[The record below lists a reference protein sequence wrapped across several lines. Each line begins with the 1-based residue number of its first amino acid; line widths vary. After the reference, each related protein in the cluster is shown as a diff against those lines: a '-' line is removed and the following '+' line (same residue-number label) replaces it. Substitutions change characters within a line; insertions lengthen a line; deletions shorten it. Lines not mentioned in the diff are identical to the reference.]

1 MANNLMNPLTT
12 VIWVRVLLAAV
23 IVESAMFA
31 VAVLLY
37 FVPHGLAALL
47 YVVPPAC
54 LGLTLGFGFWAARKA
69 RTHRILHGTLV
80 GSVAALIYVALTW
93 GKTLPT
99 AYVASEYLKVIG
111 GAMGG
116 LIAQRRA

>member
-1 MANNLMNPLTT
+1 MANNLMNPVAT

-23 IVESAMFA
+23 FVELAQFA

-54 LGLTLGFGFWAARKA
+54 LGLTLVFGFWAARKA
-69 RTHRILHGTLV
+69 RTHRILHGALV
-80 GSVAALIYVALTW
+80 GSIAALI
-93 GKTLPT
+93 
-99 AYVASEYLKVIG
+99 
-111 GAMGG
+111 
-116 LIAQRRA
+116 